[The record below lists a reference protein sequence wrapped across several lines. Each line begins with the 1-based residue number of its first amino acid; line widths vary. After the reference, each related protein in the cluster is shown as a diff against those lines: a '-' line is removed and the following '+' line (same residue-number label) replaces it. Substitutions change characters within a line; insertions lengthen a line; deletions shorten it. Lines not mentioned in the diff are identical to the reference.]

1 MEYENKTPSREWLSV
16 DDAYL
21 ACQKVGL
28 YRTKKTIR
36 SWCRHEHVEAMKQT
50 TPTGERWMV
59 DKESLGVKIRSEL
72 EFQSQNHQEHPGSNP
87 FEPVQTKDEPVRT
100 STNPYEQV
108 RAGANQGE
116 PAPEASAQGKA
127 EMDELRT
134 QLRSLEIDK
143 AVRDRQIEF
152 LSQQNEEGQKSL
164 LSQSRY
170 IGHLETQV
178 HQLGGKPDQRFL
190 EAPVAREPEPSQ
202 PEESPRNPHQGN
214 LYNVH

>member
-1 MEYENKTPSREWLSV
+1 
-16 DDAYL
+16 
-21 ACQKVGL
+21 
-28 YRTKKTIR
+28 
-36 SWCRHEHVEAMKQT
+36 MKQT

-72 EFQSQNHQEHPGSNP
+72 EFQSQNHHEQPGSNP
-87 FEPVQTKDEPVRT
+87 FEPVQPKDEPVRT
-100 STNPYEQV
+100 SANPYEHV

-116 PAPEASAQGKA
+116 PSGTSKQDKA

-190 EAPVAREPEPSQ
+190 EAPVAREPEPSH
-202 PEESPRNPHQGN
+202 PEEPPMNPHQGN
-214 LYNVH
+214 QYNVH